1 MKFKSLILAVC
12 LSVSSAFSYSYTAFP
27 LLTGEKTL
35 VLNPFLY
42 FDGTGAV
49 GNDIFLSYG
58 LTSKMDIWSQ
68 VSMFKT
74 KEGTSVDF
82 STMLRYDL
90 GKTNILAVRASQW
103 YVAPQYHFSIE
114 NDKAGFQ
121 ANVAAQIAFDY
132 YKDPAFYAVLCPLVK
147 LFKGKMDVF
156 AEINLGYYQFQGE
169 NAPIN
174 LWVRSEG
181 FGLDIVPGVGLSIGS
196 TLVSIACPIYNIT
209 TDATPT
215 FGMWWYC
222 PIVSK
227 N

>member
-1 MKFKSLILAVC
+1 MKFKIFILAVC
-12 LSVSSAFSYSYTAFP
+12 LSVSSIFSYSYTAFP

-114 NDKAGFQ
+114 NDKVGFQ

-132 YKDPAFYAVLCPLVK
+132 PKDPAFYAVLSPLVK
-147 LFKGKMDVF
+147 LFGGKMNIF
-156 AEINLGYYQFQGE
+156 AEINPGYYMMDGDF
-169 NAPIN
+169 AN
-174 LWVRSEG
+174 LAIRPEG
-181 FGLDIVPGVGLSIGS
+181 FGLDVVPGIGLSIGS

-215 FGMWWYC
+215 FGMWWSC
-222 PIVSK
+222 PIAS
-227 N
+227 